1 MARSSP
7 RKRIRR
13 GAGPAKKTTT
23 PPVKKAI
30 IVKRRKTKQDRIAEQ
45 FIKTEAKEKESSEEE
60 SSEEGFHHAG
70 PLADG
75 YFEKKGFP
83 LQKCCNKVFDAR
95 LDLLQHWMSKG
106 CQAFDASARSRKMMI
121 ARQFLHDNDEDDLPK
136 QELEKHML
144 MQERH
149 MKAEITKYRE
159 LALNYQKDMRH
170 VFVSMTELM
179 SDTIEPACK
188 SDIC

>member
-13 GAGPAKKTTT
+13 GAGPAKKTT

-60 SSEEGFHHAG
+60 SAEEGFHHAG
-70 PLADG
+70 PVADG

-83 LQKCCNKVFDAR
+83 LQKCCNKVFDRR
-95 LDLLQHWMSKG
+95 LDLLQHWLSKG
-106 CQAFDASARSRKMMI
+106 CQAFDASARYVKMTI
-121 ARQFLHDNDEDDLPK
+121 ARQFLDDIDEVDLPK

-144 MQERH
+144 MQERQ
-149 MKAEITKYRE
+149 MKGEITKYRE
-159 LALNYQKDMRH
+159 LALNFQKDMKH
-170 VFVSMTELM
+170 VFVSMKELI
-179 SDTIEPACK
+179 SHTIEPACK